1 MTTLCSVNVT
11 PCSVNLTPCSVN
23 LTPLSVTM
31 TQRINIYL
39 DDELALELKKNKPK
53 FLSLSG
59 YCSFVLAQALDKDA
73 KISAYHVGAG
83 EKKLSNEAEVQTS
96 IQSLKSTSNISSI
109 SASEKEKISPPLNR
123 LGDGVGRESEG
134 TPRKIQ
140 QEINSI
146 AKRKKIAPEK
156 LKPYWDKIEAFWRV
170 KKGTKNLQAY
180 ALQITELEKILE
192 DLGKDVLIE
201 QLDLACMAG
210 TWKQINYRRTVQ
222 YMEKEKKSKPE
233 PEMKHPAYK
242 VYTAKDLGYDNGPTK
257 NPILKD
263 IF

>member
-11 PCSVNLTPCSVN
+11 PYSVN
-23 LTPLSVTM
+23 LTPLCVVM

-59 YCSFVLAQALDKDA
+59 YCSFVLAEALDKDA
-73 KISAYHVGAG
+73 RLSAYHVGAG
-83 EKKLSNEAEVQTS
+83 ERKLSNEAEVQTS

-123 LGDGVGRESEG
+123 FGDGVGRECEG
-134 TPRKIQ
+134 TPRRN

-156 LKPYWDKIEAFWRV
+156 LKPFWDKIEAFWRV

-180 ALQITELEKILE
+180 TLQITELEKILE

-242 VYTAKDLGYDNGPTK
+242 VHTAKDLGYDNGPTK

>member
-11 PCSVNLTPCSVN
+11 PYSVN

-59 YCSFVLAQALDKDA
+59 YCSFVLAEALDKDA
-73 KISAYHVGAG
+73 RLSAYHVGAG
-83 EKKLSNEAEVQTS
+83 ERELSNEAEVQTS
-96 IQSLKSTSNISSI
+96 IQSLKSTSNISSV
-109 SASEKEKISPPLNR
+109 SDSEKEKISPPLKL
-123 LGDGVGRESEG
+123 LGDGVGRECEG
-134 TPRKIQ
+134 TSRKN

-180 ALQITELEKILE
+180 TLQITELEKILE

-242 VYTAKDLGYDNGPTK
+242 VHTAKDLGYDNGPTK

>member
-11 PCSVNLTPCSVN
+11 PYSVN
-23 LTPLSVTM
+23 LTPLCVTM

-73 KISAYHVGAG
+73 RLSAYHVGAG

-242 VYTAKDLGYDNGPTK
+242 VHTAKDLGYDNGPTK

>member
-1 MTTLCSVNVT
+1 
-11 PCSVNLTPCSVN
+11 
-23 LTPLSVTM
+23 M

-39 DDELALELKKNKPK
+39 EDELASELRNKKPK
-53 FLSLSG
+53 FLSLSA
-59 YCSFVLAQALDKDA
+59 YCAFLLAETLDKDA
-73 KISAYHVGAG
+73 RISAYHVGAG
-83 EKKLSNEAEVQTS
+83 ERKLSNEAEVQTS

-123 LGDGVGRESEG
+123 FGDGVGRECEG
-134 TPRKIQ
+134 TPRRN

-180 ALQITELEKILE
+180 TLQITELEKILE

-242 VYTAKDLGYDNGPTK
+242 VHTAKDLGYDNGPAK
-257 NPILKD
+257 NPVLKD